1 MARQSL
7 LSVVLGI
14 DSRTFNRDISQAAQ
28 RLQKFSA
35 SATRAGRSLSVGV
48 TAPLTV
54 IGASSFKVAA
64 DFELAMKK
72 VAAVSGAVGDDFKR
86 LESNARDLGAA
97 TVFSASQVS
106 ALQLEFAKLGFSG
119 GEIINAT
126 KDTLALAQA
135 FDQELAPTA
144 TVVGSTLRQF
154 GLDASETGRVADVMA
169 KGFASSA
176 LDLEKFGEGMKNVA
190 PVANEFGF
198 SLEET
203 TALLGV
209 LANNGI
215 AGSDAGTKLKIAF
228 SELAASG
235 VDVKSTFEGLI
246 SGGTSYTEAID
257 TLGKRAAIL
266 TPVFGKNLESL
277 SELRGELN
285 LAVGSAQSMA
295 AAMND
300 SASGGLAAMRS
311 AIEGAQISIG
321 QALAPAITKVVEKV
335 TELSQ
340 RFSRLSP
347 QTQSIIVKL
356 AGFAAAL
363 GPILFAVGKVTKGI
377 RGMILVFRTLKVA
390 LATNPLGLILVAAT
404 ALIPVISNLVSRF
417 KSLNAESQVS
427 QRLGELVAKSTT
439 KQETEVQ
446 KLLATYKRA
455 NNNLAERRR
464 VIEQL
469 QALDPVTFRGL
480 IAERDGYS
488 QVAAAVDTYTDS
500 LKKAARAKARQTLLD
515 ELSEQIVTLENE
527 IKAEAQDFAQTDGFL
542 DLISDGWKRGVDKV
556 SGFVNAAN
564 SDLLQNLK
572 QQRDLI
578 LDEITG
584 DVPQFSLEEVLVR
597 LDATEENNNRIKDE
611 TKRLTANIA
620 AYNKALSELGAGGFA
635 EGTQVFDQIKG
646 ELLKLE
652 SQLKQTAPE
661 QITIEPVNPK
671 STENIRTANQVLS
684 ELKSE
689 LDQAGQLGEVFGA
702 SFDTNAEKASA
713 LESAIRE
720 LISLGLDAG
729 SESIQGLVTQ
739 LNALQET
746 TENVSGSGSFAD
758 LNKSLSELEVSRDLG
773 IISDIELATAAVR
786 ELESALL
793 QATLADSDFV
803 NTDKYTS
810 LKEQIESLKTATE
823 GYGAATEEVKNTIVD
838 TGTASQLVGDLANAA
853 FDSATGSA
861 QSFGEAAKG
870 IFISLVKSALSTAL
884 ANAIASAFSP
894 ASPDNIATGG
904 AAAPAKAAALTG
916 AISGLFSSIP
926 ALATG
931 GLTTGPTLAL
941 IGDNASGREAVI
953 PFERMGEFLGKYGGG
968 GSTTVHGRIQGTD
981 ILLSSERSNRNR
993 GR

>member
-404 ALIPVISNLVSRF
+404 ALVPIISTLVSKF
-417 KSLNAESQVS
+417 KTFNAEQSAAAKIADQIGNAIATEKTRMDQLLRIARDENQEKGRRIQAIERLKQISPEYLGGLSLETINTDKARKATADYVQELKRKAKVQAAQQLLVKAYEREIELINEINSQNKS
-427 QRLGELVAKSTT
+427 AIGIFSNFNEALENRIFTGEALTNEQLELKRLRAEMESYTKIVDANSDVVLDGAKSTEAAT
-439 KQETEVQ
+439 KSVQ
-446 KLLATYKRA
+446 NFAATTSTA
-455 NNNLAERRR
+455 
-464 VIEQL
+464 
-469 QALDPVTFRGL
+469 VTT
-480 IAERDGYS
+480 
-488 QVAAAVDTYTDS
+488 V
-500 LKKAARAKARQTLLD
+500 
-515 ELSEQIVTLENE
+515 
-527 IKAEAQDFAQTDGFL
+527 
-542 DLISDGWKRGVDKV
+542 SDQKDKVRGVTDV
-556 SGFVNAAN
+556 M
-564 SDLLQNLK
+564 SD
-572 QQRDLI
+572 
-578 LDEITG
+578 
-584 DVPQFSLEEVLVR
+584 
-597 LDATEENNNRIKDE
+597 
-611 TKRLTANIA
+611 
-620 AYNKALSELGAGGFA
+620 
-635 EGTQVFDQIKG
+635 
-646 ELLKLE
+646 
-652 SQLKQTAPE
+652 
-661 QITIEPVNPK
+661 
-671 STENIRTANQVLS
+671 
-684 ELKSE
+684 LKSE

-803 NTDKYTS
+803 NTDKYAS